1 VGMQVITVTGHI
13 YPMLFNGDR
22 DPSGSIKM
30 KSLKLKIPPPIVFFI
45 AAACMWIIASITPNL
60 SYHFPFQKIIAMILS
75 IIGGV
80 FGVSGILTFVFSR
93 TTINSVRIDAVSSLV
108 SSGVYSITRNP
119 MYLALLFVLLGWA
132 CILSNIP
139 ALIVIP
145 MYVLYMNYFQIIPE
159 EIILES
165 KYGNKFVQYKTKVRR
180 WL

>member
-1 VGMQVITVTGHI
+1 
-13 YPMLFNGDR
+13 
-22 DPSGSIKM
+22 M

-45 AAACMWIIASITPNL
+45 AIACMWFIELIIPSL
-60 SYHFPFQKIIAMILS
+60 SYTLPFQKTVAMILS

-80 FGVSGILTFVFSR
+80 FGVSSILTFVFSK
-93 TTINSVRIDAVSSLV
+93 TTINSVQVDAVSSLV

-132 CILSNIP
+132 CILSNIL

-159 EIILES
+159 EIALES
-165 KYGNKFVQYKTKVRR
+165 KYGDKFVQYKTKVRR